1 MRRMAGIVL
10 FLAVWA
16 GGADMATEFFDKA
29 NRLYEK
35 GSYDSALIY
44 YEKVLSMGLYDA
56 RVYYNMGN
64 AYFRKNAL
72 GRAILHYE
80 LALRLSPLDK
90 DIRDNLKFARAA
102 TIDKIPPRNAGILER
117 AVLSLHNL
125 FSLTLQ
131 SWLFLVF
138 LYVLSGLVIFYL
150 AAHARFH
157 LPARNA
163 TIVFSAFL
171 LLFSASFFIKV
182 FQEKSRKEAV
192 VISEK
197 VSARNE
203 PDGGQVLFSVHEGAK
218 FILTRKVGE
227 WYFASLENGVSGWVH
242 EADLGLI
249 ELP

>member
-1 MRRMAGIVL
+1 MKRWAGIGL
-10 FLAVWA
+10 LLAVWT
-16 GGADMATEFFDKA
+16 GGADMATEFFEKA

-35 GSYDSALIY
+35 GSYDSAIIY
-44 YEKVLSMGLYDA
+44 YEKILAMGLYDA

-64 AYFRKNAL
+64 AFFRKNAP
-72 GRAILHYE
+72 GRAILNYE

-90 DIRDNLKFARAA
+90 DISDNLKFARAA
-102 TIDKIPPRNAGILER
+102 TIDKIPPGTAGILER
-117 AVLSLHNL
+117 VVLSLHNL
-125 FSLTLQ
+125 FGITLQ
-131 SWLFLVF
+131 SWLFLIF
-138 LYVLSGLVIFYL
+138 LYVLSGLVILFL
-150 AAHARFH
+150 AVHVRFR

-163 TIVFSAFL
+163 AVVFSAFI

-182 FQEKSRKEAV
+182 YQEKSRKEAV

-197 VSARNE
+197 VNARNE

-249 ELP
+249 ALP